1 MTDHPDAA
9 TLEMMLAETGPDGC
23 SGLSIAQSKAIEAGA
38 AALRALAQF
47 RPHHPAVVVSSVYAV
62 LHVPFDAVL
71 KAREALGD
79 FDLGRFDVKTAQA
92 DVQRGRD
99 AYNATLDRDDVRA
112 KWGR

>member
-1 MTDHPDAA
+1 MTHHPDAVI
-9 TLEMMLAETGPDGC
+9 LDRLALRP
-23 SGLSIAQSKAIEAGA
+23 QSVAEAEAIEAGA
-38 AALRALAQF
+38 AAIRALAQF
-47 RPHHPAVVVSSVYAV
+47 RPHHPAVVVASSYAV

-79 FDLGRFDVKTAQA
+79 FDLGRFDIQAAQA
-92 DVQRGRD
+92 NVQRGRD

>member
-1 MTDHPDAA
+1 MTDHPDAVI
-9 TLEMMLAETGPDGC
+9 LDRLALRPQ
-23 SGLSIAQSKAIEAGA
+23 SIKEGEAIEAGA
-38 AALRALAQF
+38 AAIRALAQF
-47 RPHHPAVVVSSVYAV
+47 RPHHPAVVVSSTYAV

-79 FDLGRFDVKTAQA
+79 FDLGRFDVKAAQA

-99 AYNATLDRDDVRA
+99 AYNATLDRSDVRA

>member
-9 TLEMMLAETGPDGC
+9 ILSSMAEDVMCHDSTVRAALA
-23 SGLSIAQSKAIEAGA
+23 AGA
-38 AALRALAQF
+38 AAIRALAQF
-47 RPHHPAVVVSSVYAV
+47 RPRHPAVVVASTYAV

-79 FDLGRFDVKTAQA
+79 FDLGRFDVKAAQA

>member
-1 MTDHPDAA
+1 MTDHPDAVI
-9 TLEMMLAETGPDGC
+9 LDRLALRP
-23 SGLSIAQSKAIEAGA
+23 QSVAEAEAIEAGA

-47 RPHHPAVVVSSVYAV
+47 RPHHPAVVVSSTYAV
-62 LHVPFDAVL
+62 LHGPFDAVL

-79 FDLGRFDVKTAQA
+79 FDLGRFDMAAAQA

>member
-1 MTDHPDAA
+1 MTDHPHAY
-9 TLEMMLAETGPDGC
+9 TLDFLSHCCHVPD
-23 SGLSIAQSKAIEAGA
+23 QSKDSLRAGA
-38 AALRALAQF
+38 DAIRALAQF
-47 RPHHPAVVVSSVYAV
+47 RPHHPAVVVASTYAV

-79 FDLGRFDVKTAQA
+79 FDLGRFDVKAAQA

>member
-1 MTDHPDAA
+1 MTDHPDAVI
-9 TLEMMLAETGPDGC
+9 LDRLALRPQSIEDGE
-23 SGLSIAQSKAIEAGA
+23 AIEAGA

-79 FDLGRFDVKTAQA
+79 FDLGRFDMAAAQA

-99 AYNATLDRDDVRA
+99 AYNATLDRDDVRE